1 MMPKVCRILLVNQSL
16 AVRDRIIAILK
27 SVNQISRQKYQL
39 DWFSS
44 LKKQKISHHYDVF
57 VIDCLVLTNL
67 LLRGNNNLKYCQ
79 VIINLRKFYGI
90 SQDIPLIILTT
101 DDLKGIQW
109 VEAGAN
115 DYWQENNLSLGIL
128 EQSLRLTL
136 INSCIQQ
143 QDKQLAIILDKLRAS
158 EALYEG
164 IFNHSADGIFLINVL
179 PDEQLIYETINPAY
193 EQIIG
198 MSNQQV
204 VGKTVTEVSPTAI
217 ANIIERQYRACISS
231 KQPLVSEHPWEFQ
244 GQIRTWRTAI
254 VPIENEQ
261 HQIVKLQGSA
271 RDITSEKIA
280 IAQQIHLTRYRHL
293 LGSVTLKI
301 RHSLNIDEILQTTV
315 TELQK
320 TLHVDR
326 VILCQL
332 HQDGSRK
339 VIKEEVTSDFP
350 SMLDMTIERGYF
362 WDELVN
368 HHQEESVSF
377 FEDIE
382 TADLSPDY
390 REFLQQ
396 HQIRANLVLPL
407 SHYGE
412 RQQDYLWGL
421 LCMHQCK
428 QPRKWTENEIEL
440 LQQLVEQLN
449 IALSQ
454 AELLKSEIKQRQ
466 ELARS
471 NAELEQFAYIASHD
485 LQAPLHTITNYVQ
498 LLQRRYHQQLDEKA
512 DKYINHIVDGAK
524 QMRTQI
530 NDLLQYSRLGRQQS
544 TWREIDCNLVIQQAI
559 ANLQSEIEINQAEII
574 CDSCFPK
581 AIADYSQL
589 VVLLQNLLENALKYR
604 RSVPLIIKVKVQ
616 RNGQHWQFSVSDNGI
631 GIEPQYKQRIFQIF
645 QRLHTSDEYPGTG
658 IGLAI
663 CQKIVERHGGKIWVE
678 SQLDRGSTF
687 HFTLPI
693 QN

>member
-1 MMPKVCRILLVNQSL
+1 MMPKVCRILLINQSL
-16 AVRDRIIAILK
+16 EVRDRIIVTLNR
-27 SVNQISRQKYQL
+27 VNQISQQKYQL

-44 LKKQKISHHYDVF
+44 LKRQGISSNYNICI
-57 VIDCLVLTNL
+57 IDCSILIKIT
-67 LLRGNNNLKYCQ
+67 LRGHKNVDYYQTIVDFKKKYL
-79 VIINLRKFYGI
+79 IAE
-90 SQDIPLIILTT
+90 DIPLIVLTY
-101 DDLKGIQW
+101 DYLKGMEWIQG
-109 VEAGAN
+109 GAN
-115 DYWQENNLSLGIL
+115 DYWQENNLSPEIL
-128 EQSLRLTL
+128 ERSLRLTL
-136 INSCIQQ
+136 TNSRIQQ
-143 QDKQLAIILDKLRAS
+143 QDKQLAIVLDKLRAS

-164 IFNHSADGIFLINVL
+164 IFNHSADGIFLINVF
-179 PDEQLIYETINPAY
+179 PDEKLVYETINPAY
-193 EQIIG
+193 EKIIG

-217 ANIIERQYRACISS
+217 ANLIERQYRACISS
-231 KQPLVSEHPWEFQ
+231 KQPLVSEHPWEFK
-244 GQIRTWRTAI
+244 GKPCTWRTVL

-261 HQIVKLQGSA
+261 HQIVKLQGST

-293 LGSVTLKI
+293 LRSITLKI
-301 RHSLNIDEILQTTV
+301 RHSLDIDEVLQTTV

-320 TLHVDR
+320 TLHADR

-332 HQDGSRK
+332 DQDGSGK
-339 VIKEEVTSDFP
+339 VIKEEVTSDFS
-350 SMLDMTIERGYF
+350 SMLDLVISQGCF
-362 WDELVN
+362 WHELAP
-368 HHQEESVSF
+368 HKEESVSLF
-377 FEDIE
+377 DDIE
-382 TADLSPDY
+382 TADLSPSY
-390 REFLQQ
+390 RAFLQQ
-396 HQIRANLVLPL
+396 YQICANLVLPIF
-407 SHYGE
+407 HYGE
-412 RQQDYLWGL
+412 RQNSYLWGL
-421 LCMHQCK
+421 LCMHQCS

-471 NAELEQFAYIASHD
+471 NGELEQFAYIASHD

-498 LLQRRYHQQLDEKA
+498 LLQRRYQQQLDEKA
-512 DKYINHIVDGAK
+512 DKYINYIVDGAR

-530 NDLLQYSRLGRQQS
+530 DDLLQYSRLGRQQS
-544 TWREIDCNLVIQQAI
+544 TWREIDCNLVVQQAI
-559 ANLQSEIEINQAEII
+559 ANLQSEIETNQAQII
-574 CDSCFPK
+574 CDSDFPK

-604 RSVPLIIKVKVQ
+604 RSESLIIKVKVQ
-616 RNGQHWQFSVSDNGI
+616 RDDQNWQFSVSDNGI
-631 GIEPQYKQRIFQIF
+631 GIEPQYEQRIFQIF

-663 CQKIVERHGGKIWVE
+663 CQKIVERHGGKIWVK
-678 SQLDRGSTF
+678 SKLNQGSTF
-687 HFTLPI
+687 YFTLPI